1 MAFDPGR
8 RAMLV
13 VGGTV
18 LATRVLR
25 RVVPHFVDMHRV
37 ASASADDVALRGVRD
52 VDYGRLLD
60 VPVGDTV
67 QLVRDVTGADTP
79 PDWDGPGDKRARP
92 GP

>member
-8 RAMLV
+8 RLV
-13 VGGTV
+13 IIGGAIFVPRVMRGVATHLFDV
-18 LATRVLR
+18 HRLAT
-25 RVVPHFVDMHRV
+25 
-37 ASASADDVALRGVRD
+37 ASADDVALRGARE

-67 QLVRDVTGADTP
+67 QLVMDVTGADTP
-79 PDWDGPGDKRARP
+79 PDRAGPGDKRARP